1 MNNIFDNIFKTPK
14 TSKTRLNNVTLEK
27 NLNNLFNSNNKQE
40 GSVSMSKSSND
51 NNELMTQIDK
61 LNEKIISYNKQNE
74 QLMNENKQNEQ
85 LMNENK
91 VLRANLEGL
100 MRRFNLRFN

>member
-1 MNNIFDNIFKTPK
+1 MNNIFDNIFKTPE
-14 TSKTRLNNVTLEK
+14 TQVNDSAVVQ
-27 NLNNLFNSNNKQE
+27 NLNNLFNSNNKQG

-51 NNELMTQIDK
+51 NYSLMTQINK
-61 LNEKIISYNKQNE
+61 LNEKIISY
-74 QLMNENKQNEQ
+74 NKQNEQ

>member
-1 MNNIFDNIFKTPK
+1 MNNIFDNILKTPN
-14 TSKTRLNNVTLEK
+14 TRVCDSDVVQNV
-27 NLNNLFNSNNKQE
+27 NNLLNSNNKQE

-51 NNELMTQIDK
+51 NSALMNQIDK
-61 LNEKIISYNKQNE
+61 LNEKIISY
-74 QLMNENKQNEQ
+74 NKQNEQ

>member
-14 TSKTRLNNVTLEK
+14 TQVNDSAVVQNV
-27 NLNNLFNSNNKQE
+27 NNLLNSNNKQE

-51 NNELMTQIDK
+51 NSALMNQIDK
-61 LNEKIISYNKQNE
+61 LNEKIISY
-74 QLMNENKQNEQ
+74 NKQNEQ